1 MVPGGA
7 IPSPRSGSGSAW
19 VEHSTPPRPASGR
32 AGCATGVM
40 DRGQRSAVQY
50 VGEEPIRVL
59 GSVDYDVEGQVETR
73 SWGGT
78 TGLLDES
85 FDYDIRNRP
94 IAHEAVRAPTM
105 GAMAGTIG
113 AVEYVAR
120 EQFGWDVGSNLVKIR
135 DTRPVEQWAEG
146 HRPRNTYIGHDSLYR
161 VAQVS
166 YEYRDETGY
175 GTDTSTDWRDDAA
188 GPNGQD
194 PGDRTP
200 RAGARSATSTG
211 RTRQPRPASM
221 IGQSHGE
228 RIQQLDYEWDYLGNQ
243 IRWLDDAFEAESRG
257 EMFYERGIGEIT
269 NGNSTGASAGSLRPS
284 ALYLSTNIDTTG
296 GVDPSWNGAGW
307 VEVDYGISGNVASF
321 TVHGQCHDNG
331 ALECSDSTGTLTS
344 RAAHLRANCACA
356 EEQHYRYRWD
366 ELNRLVEGLRY
377 DRATG
382 GSWTYGARMRYRYDG
397 ANQRTVKQSF
407 AATDVNTPERHALY
421 VYPGDFERRGLT
433 VGFGNG
439 SGNVG
444 PTYLATTGTADA
456 TETQYLIADARIV
469 WDGEPGITGPGID
482 RNRRATVNA
491 SDLLGTTAASLDLES
506 GALLEVSTYYP
517 NGARENLWAD
527 GTNVPLEPMGFT
539 GKEADEE
546 IGVTYFGERWLIP
559 RLGRW
564 ATPDPLH
571 VHASGGGEALNS
583 YHYVSGNLLQARDPV
598 GLLPDQ
604 PGNQATT
611 ATYAALF
618 LFRSPRVPGLSLLDF
633 VRESPNIRPLQVEA
647 MARSSTLALD
657 GRFRGAVGEFVA
669 LGRVLTEVIRVQG
682 ATGEV
687 SSVGLAQMMGPL
699 MLQGATGVGRQMY
712 DFAIPLVNARCECS
726 RAEVQLAGVLSSSD
740 LARGNTLAPGPHSLG
755 RGIGGALSVEV
766 TLARTYQLVLQRA
779 RRVGAAAQLAR
790 AAGELN
796 AALLVID
803 RDVWTSFSEPERRTV
818 LAALGPGDRGFV
830 APMAGL
836 RREAGATAFAA
847 QALIQG
853 AIGVQGMGGSPAV
866 APPVAGEDYPDE
878 SDPTAR
884 GSIAE
889 RFPNASG
896 VSSMPL
902 TTMPP
907 RPSAPAGAP

>member
-1 MVPGGA
+1 M
-7 IPSPRSGSGSAW
+7 
-19 VEHSTPPRPASGR
+19 
-32 AGCATGVM
+32 
-40 DRGQRSAVQY
+40 
-50 VGEEPIRVL
+50 L

-120 EQFGWDVGSNLVKIR
+120 EQFGWDVGSNLVEIR

-382 GSWTYGARMRYRYDG
+382 SDWAYGARMRYRYDG

-407 AATDVNTPERHALY
+407 AATDVNTPERYALY

-439 SGNVG
+439 SGDAG

-456 TETQYLIADARIV
+456 TETQYLIAGARIV
-469 WDGEPGITGPGID
+469 WDSAGDGLLPPID
-482 RNRRATVNA
+482 RNRRATINVT
-491 SDLLGTTAASLDLES
+491 DLLGTTGAVVDLLS
-506 GALLEVSTYYP
+506 GDLVEVSTYYP
-517 NGARENLWAD
+517 NGARENLW
-527 GTNVPLEPMGFT
+527 TNDALVPLEPMGFT
-539 GKEADEE
+539 TKEADEE

-571 VHASGGGEALNS
+571 VHAAGGGETGNS
-583 YHYVSGNLLQARDPV
+583 YHYVSGNMLQARDPL
-598 GLLPDQ
+598 GLLPDVVGQ
-604 PGNQATT
+604 QASSG
-611 ATYAALF
+611 TYSAMW
-618 LFRSPRVPGLSLLDF
+618 LFRAPGLPSLSLYDF
-633 VRESPNIRPLQVEA
+633 VRASPNIRPRQVQA
-647 MARSSTLALD
+647 MAQAGTLAQD
-657 GRFRGAVGEFVA
+657 GRFRGVVGEYVA
-669 LGRVLTEVIRVQG
+669 LNRIVTGGFLTIRDGTASTTTRVVQWLLGPSILQARTGSGFETYDFDIPFVVPRCRCTSGDVELHGVVGRRDVRRGT
-682 ATGEV
+682 T
-687 SSVGLAQMMGPL
+687 
-699 MLQGATGVGRQMY
+699 LQGSTHV
-712 DFAIPLVNARCECS
+712 
-726 RAEVQLAGVLSSSD
+726 
-740 LARGNTLAPGPHSLG
+740 LG
-755 RGIGGALSVEV
+755 REGGSLAVEV
-766 TLARTYQLVLQRA
+766 TLATSYDFVLSRA
-779 RRVGAAAQLAR
+779 HRVARGMAAR
-790 AAGELN
+790 AYLPTTTDAGI
-796 AALLVID
+796 LVVD
-803 RDVWTSFSEPERRTV
+803 QGVWSSFSESQRRTIVAATSAHGRGYV
-818 LAALGPGDRGFV
+818 L
-830 APMAGL
+830 PMSGL
-836 RREAGATAFAA
+836 RASTGATSHAA
-847 QALIQG
+847 QAFIRG
-853 AIGVQGMGGSPAV
+853 ALGVEGLSTV
-866 APPVAGEDYPDE
+866 
-878 SDPTAR
+878 
-884 GSIAE
+884 
-889 RFPNASG
+889 
-896 VSSMPL
+896 
-902 TTMPP
+902 
-907 RPSAPAGAP
+907 APAGLASGAPDDTDGERPTLPAPRRSTTLPAEIGRSTMLPNQIGAQR

>member
-1 MVPGGA
+1 MVPGRA

-19 VEHSTPPRPASGR
+19 VEHSAPPRPASGR

-40 DRGQRSAVQY
+40 DRGQGLVVQY

-120 EQFGWDVGSNLVKIR
+120 EQFGWDVGSNLVEIR

-166 YEYRDETGY
+166 YEYRDESGY

-188 GPNGQD
+188 GPNADD
-194 PGDRTP
+194 PM
-200 RAGARSATSTG
+200 
-211 RTRQPRPASM
+211 QPRPASM

-296 GVDPSWNGAGW
+296 GVDPGWNGAGW
-307 VEVDYGISGNVASF
+307 VEVEYGISGNVASF

-344 RAAHLRANCACA
+344 RIEHFRANCACA

-382 GSWTYGARMRYRYDG
+382 SDWAYGARMSYRYDG

-407 AATDVNTPERHALY
+407 AATDVNTPERYALY

-433 VGFGNG
+433 LGFGQQ
-439 SGNVG
+439 G

-456 TETQYLIADARIV
+456 TETQYLIAGARLV
-469 WDGEPGITGPGID
+469 WDGEPDITGPGID
-482 RNRRATVNA
+482 RNRRATVSA
-491 SDLLGTTAASLDLES
+491 SDLLGTTAASIDLES

-517 NGARENLWAD
+517 NGARENLWVDGAD
-527 GTNVPLEPMGFT
+527 VPLEPMGFT

-546 IGVTYFGERWLIP
+546 IGVSYFGERWLIP

-583 YHYVSGNLLQARDPV
+583 YHYVSGSLLQAVDPL
-598 GLLPDQ
+598 GL
-604 PGNQATT
+604 NQA
-611 ATYAALF
+611 AIDPGPPDASSPPPPSEQERYQDGRNASQALRD
-618 LFRSPRVPGLSLLDF
+618 LNDALLDLNSA
-633 VRESPNIRPLQVEA
+633 VPWV
-647 MARSSTLALD
+647 D
-657 GRFRGAVGEFVA
+657 GGPD
-669 LGRVLTEVIRVQG
+669 LTEVLRRI
-682 ATGEV
+682 
-687 SSVGLAQMMGPL
+687 GLAVL
-699 MLQGATGVGRQMY
+699 FGVEQDADGQWRGSAEALRTHERRMVEDLAY
-712 DFAIPLVNARCECS
+712 ERGYRDAESDFRRE
-726 RAEVQLAGVLSSSD
+726 RAEQAARDADPLTPFAEIALEILVLGPVAEAGGAVVLESVLAETGSLALAEVELGSSIEAGRLAGV
-740 LARGNTLAPGPHSLG
+740 RGPEAAPRPISPPEPGQINWG
-755 RGIGGALSVEV
+755 
-766 TLARTYQLVLQRA
+766 YQ
-779 RRVGAAAQLAR
+779 
-790 AAGELN
+790 
-796 AALLVID
+796 
-803 RDVWTSFSEPERRTV
+803 
-818 LAALGPGDRGFV
+818 GDRGFSTFEGHGRRLPGHFIV
-830 APMAGL
+830 PDGVWLRIQPIPVWPKTQLKRPCAWAAFETASWTLDQVPERRDSSSCRAP
-836 RREAGATAFAA
+836 T
-847 QALIQG
+847 
-853 AIGVQGMGGSPAV
+853 
-866 APPVAGEDYPDE
+866 
-878 SDPTAR
+878 
-884 GSIAE
+884 
-889 RFPNASG
+889 
-896 VSSMPL
+896 
-902 TTMPP
+902 
-907 RPSAPAGAP
+907 